1 MPERGAILAIG
12 GHEDRVGERTILR
25 HVSASLGGRP
35 LALITA
41 ASRNPDGYVATY
53 RSAFADLGVEVV
65 ELPGDRAAA
74 RAVLERAGGAF
85 MTGGSQLR
93 LTHHLRATGIIDDL
107 VRLRDDGGIVAG
119 TSAGA
124 SAMADRMIVRG
135 PGRRSPGTDDLRLG
149 DGLGLVTGV
158 IIDQHFAERG
168 RAGRLR
174 AAVADEPGRVG
185 LGIDE
190 DTAVEFSAGSLSV
203 HGSGAVTVI
212 DARGSAVRGGTD
224 GRPATIRA
232 ATLHILAAG
241 DTMTL
246 TELQSAT

>member
-25 HVSASLGGRP
+25 HVSARLGGRP

-174 AAVADEPGRVG
+174 AAVADE
-185 LGIDE
+185 